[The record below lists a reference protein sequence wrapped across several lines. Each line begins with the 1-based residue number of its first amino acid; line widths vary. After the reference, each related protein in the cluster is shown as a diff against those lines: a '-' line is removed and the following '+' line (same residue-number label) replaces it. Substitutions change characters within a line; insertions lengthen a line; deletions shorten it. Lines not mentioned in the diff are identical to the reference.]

1 MKRSDEDYFKSDTF
15 KRKAAEISGQGISV
29 TSLDESNRIYRNY
42 LKNSKKSQAKKGK

>member
-1 MKRSDEDYFKSDTF
+1 MKRSGEDYFKSDAF

-42 LKNSKKSQAKKGK
+42 LKNSKQSQAKKGK